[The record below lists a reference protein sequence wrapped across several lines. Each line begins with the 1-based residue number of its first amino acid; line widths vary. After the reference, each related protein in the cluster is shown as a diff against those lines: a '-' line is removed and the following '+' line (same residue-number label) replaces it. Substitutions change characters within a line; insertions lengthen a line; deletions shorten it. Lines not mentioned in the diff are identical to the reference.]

1 MQNDVTYLRL
11 VNAENIRINQQQV
24 NSQSCR
30 VGICRPDVQATLPD
44 SKRRIYVEYDRTSS
58 NRGAGHASRLLSNDP
73 DAIVILK
80 TSD

>member
-11 VNAENIRINQQQV
+11 MNAEDIRINQQQV

-30 VGICRPDVQATLPD
+30 VGIRRPDVQGTLPD

>member
-11 VNAENIRINQQQV
+11 MNAEDIRINQQV

-30 VGICRPDVQATLPD
+30 VGICRPDVQGTLPD
-44 SKRRIYVEYDRTSS
+44 SNRRIYVEYDRTSS
-58 NRGAGHASRLLSNDP
+58 NRGARHASRLLSNDP